1 MDSTAL
7 ISFIKPVV
15 FYTFAATAVLSAIMV
30 IVSKN
35 PLYSAVNLVLTFFSI
50 AGIYVL
56 MGAEVIAVFQILVYA
71 GAIMVLVIFV
81 IMFLNLRPS
90 LFKIQFKHVF
100 RSGLAVVFMT
110 ALFAIIAS
118 LFSKGVGVYMEHAQK
133 GEITQAAIDAEGGF
147 QLFSRALFTEFLLP
161 FELTSLLLT
170 VAIIGVVVLIRG
182 MIKPG
187 VSKKGQ
193 EK

>member
-1 MDSTAL
+1 METNTL

-15 FYTFAATAVLSAIMV
+15 FYTFSATAVLSAIMV

-35 PLYSAVNLVLTFFSI
+35 PLYSAVNLVLTFFSV

-56 MGAEVIAVFQILVYA
+56 IGAEVIAVIQILVYA

-90 LFKIQFKHVF
+90 LLKIQFKHVF
-100 RSGLAVVFMT
+100 RSGLAVTLMVT
-110 ALFAIIAS
+110 LFITLIA
-118 LFSKGVGVYMEHAQK
+118 LFSKGVRFYMEHAQR
-133 GEITQAAIDAEGGF
+133 GDITPAAIETEGGF
-147 QLFSRALFTEFLLP
+147 QLFSRALFTEYLLP

-182 MIKPG
+182 MTKQG
-187 VSKKGQ
+187 ASKKGQ